1 MLTRKHFRDM
11 ATAVEAIEDKQR
23 KIAVYVAFKI
33 LGEDSNPRF
42 DGGLFWD
49 ACDMDSADLTEIEDA
64 YADARQC
71 QKAWRVED
79 TSSTMHGGANPTPQG

>member
-1 MLTRKHFRDM
+1 MLTRKHFRQM
-11 ATAVEAIEDKQR
+11 AAACSAIEDRTR

-33 LGEDSNPRF
+33 LAEDSNPRF

-64 YADARQC
+64 YAEARESGLTATF
-71 QKAWRVED
+71 KAGV
-79 TSSTMHGGANPTPQG
+79 